1 MAVGTG
7 DVTYC
12 AAFVVEPAEYTTTDS
27 FADVTG
33 STLDTLNYRCVS
45 FTIKENNTNAIEYQV
60 IASNDSAFAVAV
72 EAQASADVGKNG
84 SGSYSAT
91 VAPYRYYKIQARAN
105 VGSSQGKV
113 TVVGYA
119 KG

>member
-1 MAVGTG
+1 MTVGIG

-12 AAFVVEPAEYTTTDS
+12 AALVVEPAEYTTTDA
-27 FADVTG
+27 FADVPG
-33 STLDTLNYRCVS
+33 STLDALNYRCVS
-45 FTIKENNTNAIEYQV
+45 YTLKENNTNAIEYQV
-60 IASNDSAFAVAV
+60 IASNDAAFTVPV
-72 EAQASADVGKNG
+72 EAQASADIGKNG
-84 SGSYSAT
+84 TGSYSAT

-119 KG
+119 KS